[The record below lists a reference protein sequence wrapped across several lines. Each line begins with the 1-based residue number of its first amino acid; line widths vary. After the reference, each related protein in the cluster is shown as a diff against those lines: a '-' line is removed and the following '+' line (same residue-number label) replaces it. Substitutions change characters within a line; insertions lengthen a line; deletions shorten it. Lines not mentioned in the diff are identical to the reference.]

1 MRILQIIPRVPPPI
15 CGVADY
21 SLNLARAL
29 GSQHGIETTFV
40 SGAPP
45 AHGIEKWG
53 EFSLVGAARHRPGEF
68 ASQLLERP
76 ESEGLIL
83 HYSAYGFAKRGTP
96 LWLALAL
103 LKLKKVRPAIPIV
116 VMFHELGSRGTTW
129 RSSSFWNWPVQQW
142 IIRRLYEVASAA
154 VTNRAAYAADLRRN
168 SPDQLKSTSVLPVSS
183 GFGEPA
189 FLRPFSDRAN
199 FMAFFGWPM
208 SAEKWKA
215 VLPRL
220 LRALDLSK
228 ASKLVVFRHPLPQDF
243 DPGIPIVTHGILPPE
258 EISAMLADCRFAFSD
273 YDPAYLGKSSL
284 FAAYCAHGLATFI
297 HEGSGTLEDG
307 IVVGQHVQGLFEST
321 YPSESVASNAHTWY
335 NMHNISRM
343 GEHFAN
349 LIKTKAPEAVFK
361 NRN

>member
-1 MRILQIIPRVPPPI
+1 M
-15 CGVADY
+15 
-21 SLNLARAL
+21 
-29 GSQHGIETTFV
+29 
-40 SGAPP
+40 
-45 AHGIEKWG
+45 
-53 EFSLVGAARHRPGEF
+53 
-68 ASQLLERP
+68 
-76 ESEGLIL
+76 IL

-103 LKLKKVRPAIPIV
+103 LKLKKVRPAMPIV

-129 RSSSFWNWPVQQW
+129 RSSSFWNWPIQQW
-142 IIRRLYEVASAA
+142 IISRLYRTASAV
-154 VTNRAAYAADLRRN
+154 VTNRAAYAAELLRKN
-168 SPDQLKSTSVLPVSS
+168 PGHLQKTTVLPVSS

-189 FLRPFSDRAN
+189 FTRELSQRDNAI
-199 FMAFFGWPM
+199 AFFGWPM
-208 SAEKWKA
+208 PPAKWA
-215 VLPRL
+215 TLRPRL
-220 LRALDLSK
+220 LRAIELSK
-228 ASKLVVFRHPLPQDF
+228 ASKLVVFRHPLPADF
-243 DPGIPIVTHGILPPE
+243 DPGIPTVTHGILPPE
-258 EISAMLADCRFAFSD
+258 KVSAALADCRFAFSD

>member
-45 AHGIEKWG
+45 ALGIEKWG

-129 RSSSFWNWPVQQW
+129 RSSSFWNWPIQQW
-142 IIRRLYEVASAA
+142 IISRLYRTADAV
-154 VTNRAAYAADLRRN
+154 VTNRAAYATELLRN
-168 SPDQLKSTSVLPVSS
+168 DPGLPEKISVLPVSS

-189 FLRPFSDRAN
+189 LLRELSQRDNA
-199 FMAFFGWPM
+199 MAFFGWPM
-208 SAEKWKA
+208 PPAKWA
-215 VLPRL
+215 SLRPRL
-220 LRALDLSK
+220 LRAIELSK
-228 ASKLVVFRHPLPQDF
+228 ASKMVVFRHPLPADF
-243 DPGIPIVTHGILPPE
+243 DPGIPTVTHGILPPE
-258 EISAMLADCRFAFSD
+258 KVSAALADCRFAFSD

-284 FAAYCAHGLATFI
+284 FAAYCAHGLATFL

-307 IVVGQHVQGLFEST
+307 IVVGQHVQGLFEPIC
-321 YPSESVASNAHTWY
+321 PSEFVASNAHAWY
-335 NMHNISRM
+335 NLHTISRM
-343 GEHFAN
+343 GEHFAS
-349 LIKTKAPEAVFK
+349 LIKTKATKAAI
-361 NRN
+361 RN